1 MGSNCKE
8 DGFGPQQGF
17 STIAAVAAWGLP
29 AAHTIAVLVTRDV
42 DADELT
48 GTYSII
54 SPFNSKDQKGMLQ
67 NRKLIEYVF
76 CTFIHQSLLAAF
88 TNINGF
94 FS

>member
-1 MGSNCKE
+1 MARKWTRTTGNCKE

-48 GTYSII
+48 GRLSRQI
-54 SPFNSKDQKGMLQ
+54 L
-67 NRKLIEYVF
+67 
-76 CTFIHQSLLAAF
+76 
-88 TNINGF
+88 
-94 FS
+94 